1 MLLLAR
7 LELSEV
13 GDAFTARS
21 LFLRSQYAV
30 CYMLHRKKG
39 NSKGT
44 ILYYNYY
51 TIIKNVPFIIQ
62 FSDYMDIKNSFL
74 LGKLSYFFFCACETA
89 TAS

>member
-39 NSKGT
+39 KFVVYSSG
-44 ILYYNYY
+44 ILEYNAN
-51 TIIKNVPFIIQ
+51 I
-62 FSDYMDIKNSFL
+62 
-74 LGKLSYFFFCACETA
+74 G
-89 TAS
+89 